1 MTPKKHPEIAG
12 RGVEYGWGKSKYEFR
27 HSNDYSPNSEAFEK
41 RVRYSLL
48 SVTLARARKYL
59 RRANDYKR
67 AYRELEAGGSA
78 EEAAVYADIEKIKRE
93 CKTHRCTFDQ
103 DYAFI
108 AHS

>member
-12 RGVEYGWGKSKYEFR
+12 HGVEYGWGKAKYEFR

-41 RVRYSLL
+41 FVRFSLL
-48 SVTLARARKYL
+48 PVTLARARKYL
-59 RRANDYKR
+59 RRVNDYKR
-67 AYRELEAGGSA
+67 AYRELEVGGSVEA
-78 EEAAVYADIEKIKRE
+78 AAVYADIQKIKRK

-108 AHS
+108 VKS